1 MEKPVAPS
9 ESAAAAHLKS
19 VTSAPRQKGR
29 PAVSENS
36 ENVEAEETIDS
47 VLSSLFGEGD
57 KK

>member
-19 VTSAPRQKGR
+19 VTSPRQKGR
-29 PAVSENS
+29 PAVSGNS
-36 ENVEAEETIDS
+36 ENVEVDETIDS
-47 VLSSLFGEGD
+47 LLSSLCGEGD